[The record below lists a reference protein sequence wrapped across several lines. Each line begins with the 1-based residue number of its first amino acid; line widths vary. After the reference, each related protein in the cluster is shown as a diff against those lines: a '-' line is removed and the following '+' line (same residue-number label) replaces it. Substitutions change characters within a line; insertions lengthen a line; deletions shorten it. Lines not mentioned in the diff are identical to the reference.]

1 MSAIDDACRAYERHL
16 SEPWSPSL
24 SGPERVWMLTY
35 RPDSE
40 RRLRHRLPMFE
51 TATEASDRRWQ
62 LIDISTTFE
71 SWLSQHE
78 YCDSYLED
86 PEALQF
92 GALDEFADFLVD
104 EISRQLRTADDATVS
119 ALLGA
124 ASLFGLVRLSRV
136 LNDISREIPG
146 RLLVFF
152 PGTREENNYRLLDAH
167 DGWNYLAV
175 PIN

>member
-1 MSAIDDACRAYERHL
+1 MSAIDDACRAYERL
-16 SEPWSPSL
+16 LREQWRTSV

-51 TATEASDRRWQ
+51 TATEASNRAWQ

-71 SWLSQHE
+71 TWLARHE
-78 YCDSYLED
+78 YRDSYLAD
-86 PEALQF
+86 PDALQF
-92 GALDEFADFLVD
+92 GALDEFAEFLVD
-104 EISRQLRTADDATVS
+104 EIARQLREADDATVS

-136 LNDISREIPG
+136 LNDVARLIPG

>member
-1 MSAIDDACRAYERHL
+1 MSAIDDACHAYERLLH
-16 SEPWSPSL
+16 EPWRLSV

-51 TATEASDRRWQ
+51 TATKAAGRSWQ

-71 SWLSQHE
+71 AWLSNHE
-78 YCDSYLED
+78 YRDSYLED

-92 GALDEFADFLVD
+92 GALDEFAEFVVE
-104 EISRQLRTADDATVS
+104 EISHQLRGADGATVS

-136 LNDISREIPG
+136 LNDVSRVIPG

>member
-1 MSAIDDACRAYERHL
+1 MSAIDDACRAYERL
-16 SEPWSPSL
+16 LGEPWRSSV

-51 TATEASDRRWQ
+51 TATQASGRSWQ

-71 SWLSQHE
+71 TWLMQHE

-92 GALDEFADFLVD
+92 GALDEFAEFLVE
-104 EISRQLRTADDATVS
+104 EISRQLRDADDATVS

-124 ASLFGLVRLSRV
+124 AALFGLVRLSRV
-136 LNDISREIPG
+136 LNDVSRVIPG

-152 PGTREENNYRLLDAH
+152 PGAREENNYRLLDAH

>member
-1 MSAIDDACRAYERHL
+1 MSAIDEAREAYERQL
-16 SEPWSPSL
+16 REPWKTNI

-40 RRLRHRLPMFE
+40 RRLRHRLPSFE
-51 TATEASDRRWQ
+51 TTTAAAGKNWQIIDVTTSFERW
-62 LIDISTTFE
+62 LAG
-71 SWLSQHE
+71 HE
-78 YCDSYLED
+78 YRDEYLTD

-92 GALDEFADFLVD
+92 GALDEFA
-104 EISRQLRTADDATVS
+104 EQLATELSEKLDSADDNTVS

-124 ASLFGLVRLSRV
+124 ASLFGLVRLSR
-136 LNDISREIPG
+136 LLAAIADRIPG
-146 RLLVFF
+146 RLLVLF
-152 PGTREENNYRLLDAH
+152 PGVREDNNYRLLDGH

>member
-1 MSAIDDACRAYERHL
+1 MSAIDEAREAYERQL
-16 SEPWSPSL
+16 REPWRAHL

-40 RRLRHRLPMFE
+40 RRLRHRLPSFE
-51 TATEASDRRWQ
+51 TATAAAGRGWQ
-62 LIDISTTFE
+62 LIDVTTSFE
-71 SWLSQHE
+71 SWLDTHE
-78 YCDSYLED
+78 YRDEYLTD

-92 GALDEFADFLVD
+92 GALDEFA
-104 EISRQLRTADDATVS
+104 EQLAAEVSERLGAADDNTVS

-124 ASLFGLVRLSRV
+124 ASLFGLVRLSR
-136 LNDISREIPG
+136 LLAAIADRIPG
-146 RLLVFF
+146 RLLVLF
-152 PGTREENNYRLLDAH
+152 PGVREDNNYRLLDGH

>member
-1 MSAIDDACRAYERHL
+1 
-16 SEPWSPSL
+16 
-24 SGPERVWMLTY
+24 
-35 RPDSE
+35 
-40 RRLRHRLPMFE
+40 MFE
-51 TATEASDRRWQ
+51 TATGAAGRSWQ

-71 SWLSQHE
+71 TWLSQHE
-78 YCDSYLED
+78 YRDSYLED

-92 GALDEFADFLVD
+92 GALDEFAEFVVE
-104 EISRQLRTADDATVS
+104 EISRQLREADDATVS

-136 LNDISREIPG
+136 LNDVSRVIPG

-152 PGTREENNYRLLDAH
+152 PGAREENNYRLLDAH